1 MGRALLASWLVLLV
15 VLVGTLS
22 RSPSLHASFH
32 EALEANHDDSAGHP
46 ESGHDA
52 DSHTEEADCALCL
65 FSHGQWLNDLPAP
78 PVAEYRP
85 GFALGL
91 VSLPERTGSTL
102 WFTPTLGRGPPAQ
115 L

>member
-1 MGRALLASWLVLLV
+1 LGRALLASWLVLLV

-22 RSPSLHASFH
+22 RSPSLHVAFH
-32 EALEANHDDSAGHP
+32 EALEASHGDSAEHP

-52 DSHTEEADCALCL
+52 DSHAEEADCALCL
-65 FSHGQWLNDLPAP
+65 FSHRQW
-78 PVAEYRP
+78 
-85 GFALGL
+85 LGL
-91 VSLPERTGSTL
+91 VSLPEGTGSTI